1 MSWITR
7 IPTHLP
13 LPDPVPWDKAHRIV
27 VVLHGTASSP
37 GIFRR
42 LAREMRADHVR
53 VEGVPY
59 AAAGTGDLH
68 RGIEEVA
75 EKVNEIIA
83 KAQGRR
89 VDVVGHS
96 LGGLMALRL
105 LHRRPHIR
113 QRITTLI
120 GLGACW
126 RGVPTM
132 RARWAEWMVR
142 LIGGKAFT
150 QIKQPLPFSPQLP
163 EGVKVVSV
171 VSDADTVVPADS
183 ATLGT
188 VVPISGVSHRKLP
201 GETGLIRRLLDLP
214 SKKHAHQ
221 D

>member
-1 MSWITR
+1 MSWLSR

-13 LPDPVPWDKAHRIV
+13 LPDPVPWDQARRIV

-42 LAREMRADHVR
+42 LAHEMRPHDVR

-68 RGIEEVA
+68 EGVEEVA
-75 EKVNEIIA
+75 RKVNEIIA
-83 KAQGRR
+83 KANGRR

-105 LHRRPHIR
+105 LHHRPHIR

-132 RARWAEWMVR
+132 RARWAEFLVR
-142 LIGGKAFT
+142 LIGGKAFS
-150 QIKQPLPFSPQLP
+150 QIKQPLPFDTQLP
-163 EGVKVVSV
+163 EGVEVVSV

-183 ATLGT
+183 AELGT
-188 VVPISGVSHRKLP
+188 VVPVSGVSHRKLP
-201 GETGLIRRLLDLP
+201 EETQLIQELLDLP
-214 SKKHAHQ
+214 PKSTPQ
-221 D
+221 S